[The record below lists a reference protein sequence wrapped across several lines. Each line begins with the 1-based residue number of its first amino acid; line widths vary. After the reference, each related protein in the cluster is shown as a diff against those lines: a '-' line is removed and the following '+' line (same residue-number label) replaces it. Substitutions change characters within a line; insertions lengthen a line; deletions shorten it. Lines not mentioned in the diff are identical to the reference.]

1 MNTIKQ
7 HKQFLFLLKLASI
20 TVFLGRAW
28 QFLFWDAPYRA
39 LFWDQR
45 IMQGIVNTVFQL
57 SWKDWASSSMID
69 DGIQLSIQLTGVV
82 YVISALMVLFVQKD
96 KKWTQ
101 IPIWIGTGFL
111 VFLAILQTKEKFFHF
126 GQFFE
131 HGSQIGAP
139 ILLLLYIKESL
150 TKPSFVLLTKILIS
164 LTFFCH
170 GLYAIN
176 YYPRPGIFVDLLL
189 NTFHVSETFAHQ
201 FIWVIGIIDI
211 LIVPLLFFPKT
222 VKIALWYTAIWGI
235 VTALSRVY
243 ANLYWD
249 FALQSLHQSL
259 HTSIY
264 RLTHGLLP
272 LALLVFTKKRS

>member
-1 MNTIKQ
+1 MNTFNHNKS
-7 HKQFLFLLKLASI
+7 FLLVLKIASI

-45 IMQGIVNTVFQL
+45 IMEKFVNTIFLL
-57 SWKDWASSSMID
+57 SWQDWASNPIVD
-69 DGIQLSIQLTGVV
+69 NGIQLSIRLTGII
-82 YVISALMVLFVQKD
+82 YLISATMILFVQKD
-96 KKWTQ
+96 KKWIQ

-131 HGSQIGAP
+131 HASQIGTP
-139 ILLLLYIKESL
+139 ILLLLYVKEIL
-150 TKPSFVLLTKILIS
+150 TKSSFILLTKILIA

-189 NTFHVSETFAHQ
+189 NTFNTSEIFAHQ
-201 FIWVIGIIDI
+201 FIWVVGIIDI
-211 LIVPLLFFPKT
+211 LIVPLLFFSKT
-222 VKIALWYTAIWGI
+222 VKLALWYTAIWGI

-243 ANLYWD
+243 ANFYWD
-249 FALQSLHQSL
+249 FALQSLHQSI
-259 HTSIY
+259 HTTVY
-264 RLTHGLLP
+264 RLVHGLLP
-272 LALLVFTKKRS
+272 LALLILTKKRS